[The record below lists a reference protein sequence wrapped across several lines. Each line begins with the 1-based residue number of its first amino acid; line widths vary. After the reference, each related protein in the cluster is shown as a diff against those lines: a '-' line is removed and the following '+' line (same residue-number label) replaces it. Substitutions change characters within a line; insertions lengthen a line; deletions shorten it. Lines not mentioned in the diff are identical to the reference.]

1 MSHANVHMVD
11 FGIPVKVGG
20 VWIKPG
26 DLVHADQ
33 HGVVTIPHEIATQI
47 PEAIAKVEADEKKI
61 ITVCQS
67 KDFNPDKLKALYQQ
81 IRPGTY

>member
-11 FGIPVKVGG
+11 FGIPIKVGG

-33 HGVVTIPHEIATQI
+33 HGVVTIPPEIAAQI
-47 PEAIAKVEADEKKI
+47 PEAIAKVEADERKI
-61 ITVCQS
+61 ISLCQAPAS
-67 KDFNPDKLKALYQQ
+67 P
-81 IRPGTY
+81 PTS